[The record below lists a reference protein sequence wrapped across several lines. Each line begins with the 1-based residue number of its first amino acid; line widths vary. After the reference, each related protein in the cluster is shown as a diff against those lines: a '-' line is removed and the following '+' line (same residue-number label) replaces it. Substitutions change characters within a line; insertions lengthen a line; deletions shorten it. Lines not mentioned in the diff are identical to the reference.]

1 MVAGDMALWRR
12 AYVLSYTSGDGSTL
26 LHAAVAPK
34 PSTYTPISDWFQGS
48 GFRVQN
54 LRV

>member
-34 PSTYTPISDWFQGS
+34 PAAYTPISDWF
-48 GFRVQN
+48 
-54 LRV
+54 